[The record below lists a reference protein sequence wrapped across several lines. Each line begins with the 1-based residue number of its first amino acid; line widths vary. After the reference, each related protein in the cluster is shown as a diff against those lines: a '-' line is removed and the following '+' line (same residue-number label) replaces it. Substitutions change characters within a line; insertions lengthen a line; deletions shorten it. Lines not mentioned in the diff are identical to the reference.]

1 MDRIVQLLINA
12 GALYVAVLLV
22 PGLDFAFEPEGAWLK
37 FLLVAF
43 IFGLVNTFVRPV
55 LRLLT
60 LPITFMTLGLFLIVI
75 NALMLLL
82 TQAISNELELG
93 LTVADFL
100 AALLGAIVVSIVGF
114 ILSMVVGT
122 GRMAGKAL

>member
-22 PGLDFAFEPEGAWLK
+22 SGLDFAFEPEMAWLK

-55 LRLLT
+55 LRILT
-60 LPITFMTLGLFLIVI
+60 LPITLMTLGIFLIII

-82 TQAISNELELG
+82 TGAISAELDLG
-93 LTVADFL
+93 LTVADFI
-100 AALLGAIVVSIVGF
+100 AALLGAIVISVVGF
-114 ILSMVVGT
+114 VLSLVIGT
-122 GRMAGKAL
+122 TRRVL

>member
-22 PGLDFAFEPEGAWLK
+22 PGLDFAFEPEMAWLK

-43 IFGLVNTFVRPV
+43 IFGLVHTFVRPV
-55 LRLLT
+55 RRILT
-60 LPITFMTLGLFLIVI
+60 LPITLMTLAIFLIII

-82 TQAISNELELG
+82 TGTISAQLDLG
-93 LTVADFL
+93 LTVADFI
-100 AALLGAIVVSIVGF
+100 AALLGAIVISVVGF
-114 ILSMVVGT
+114 VLSLVVGT
-122 GRMAGKAL
+122 TRRVL

>member
-55 LRLLT
+55 LRILT

-100 AALLGAIVVSIVGF
+100 AAILGAIVVSIVGF
-114 ILSMVVGT
+114 VLSMVVGT
-122 GRMAGKAL
+122 GRIAGKAL

>member
-22 PGLDFAFEPEGAWLK
+22 PGLDFAFEPELAWVK

-55 LRLLT
+55 LRILT
-60 LPITFMTLGLFLIVI
+60 LPITLMTLGIFLVII

-82 TQAISNELELG
+82 TGAISAQLDLG
-93 LTVADFL
+93 LTVADFI
-100 AALLGAIVVSIVGF
+100 AALLGAIVISVVGF
-114 ILSMVVGT
+114 VLSLVVGT
-122 GRMAGKAL
+122 TRRVL

>member
-1 MDRIVQLLINA
+1 MDRVVQLLINA

-22 PGLDFAFEPEGAWLK
+22 PGLDFAFEPELAWVK

-55 LRLLT
+55 LRILT
-60 LPITFMTLGLFLIVI
+60 LPITLMTLGIFLVII

-82 TQAISNELELG
+82 TDAISDELNLG
-93 LTVADFL
+93 LTVADFI
-100 AALLGAIVVSIVGF
+100 AALLGAIVISVVGF
-114 ILSMVVGT
+114 VLSLVVGT
-122 GRMAGKAL
+122 TRRVL

>member
-1 MDRIVQLLINA
+1 MDRAVQLLINA

-22 PGLDFAFEPEGAWLK
+22 PNLDFAFEPELAWVK

-55 LRLLT
+55 LRVLT
-60 LPITFMTLGLFLIVI
+60 LPITLMTLGIFLVII

-82 TQAISNELELG
+82 TGAISAELDLG
-93 LTVADFL
+93 LTVGDFL
-100 AALLGAIVVSIVGF
+100 AALLGAIVIGVVGF
-114 ILSMVVGT
+114 VLSLVVGT
-122 GRMAGKAL
+122 TRRVL